1 MNNHNL
7 LEMQYQIQATINS
20 LLNKAKRNETP
31 LSIAK
36 LKLNFDPKKGD
47 EFRSLLSFIYE
58 FLDFTPF
65 IGVGGGEYIFFLEDT
80 KIHTA
85 VITLKNMLISANI
98 TYKDYIMGIG
108 VTTLEK
114 GEKLED
120 CLKRVYAL
128 CDGSIK
134 SSPVTVHYATSSF
147 TYSDKDAPN
156 GLKSIFVKEPKVT
169 IYGFYK
175 EAPMMQ
181 DGQVIEY
188 NESEFVIKLA
198 KEYLT
203 FLKRESFAYIENS
216 LVPDIMK
223 SDIIKI
229 DLDKSLL
236 YLGEL
241 KFLDDSP
248 VHRKNIRVTPH
259 RPIKATLS
267 YKDEFV
273 ATSII
278 SDLSKNSI
286 LLSTQLPKIEE
297 LLAKELRNK
306 KFDLHFYIEEDDGSK
321 QEIFIKAM
329 IFKIT
334 GNQIILRTFLDSD
347 TEAVIHDYIQKC
359 QKILLLE
366 AQGIRV

>member
-1 MNNHNL
+1 MNNNGI
-7 LEMQYQIQATINS
+7 LEMQYQIQATIDS
-20 LLNKAKRNETP
+20 LLRKAKRNETP
-31 LSIAK
+31 LSIVK
-36 LKLNFDPKKGD
+36 IQVDFDPQNSEQFK
-47 EFRSLLSFIYE
+47 SLLSFIYE
-58 FLDFTPF
+58 FLDYSPF
-65 IGVGGGEYIFFLEDT
+65 IGVGGGQYIFFLEDT

-98 TYKDYIMGIG
+98 TYKDHINGIG
-108 VTTLEK
+108 VTTLEQ
-114 GEKLED
+114 GESLETT
-120 CLKRVYAL
+120 LRRVYKL
-128 CDGSIK
+128 CDDSTK
-134 SSPVTVHYATSSF
+134 NSPVSVSYATSSF
-147 TYSDKDAPN
+147 SYSDKDASN
-156 GLKSIFVKEPKVT
+156 GLKSIFVKEPKIT
-169 IYGFYK
+169 AYGFYK

-188 NESEFVIKLA
+188 NENEFIVKLT

-203 FLKRESFAYIENS
+203 FLKRESFIYLENS
-216 LVPDIMK
+216 LVPDIMQ

-236 YLGEL
+236 YLGEV

-248 VHRKNIRVTPH
+248 VHRKNIRVTPY

-267 YKDEFV
+267 YRDEFV
-273 ATSII
+273 ATTII

-286 LLSTQLPKIEE
+286 LVATQLPKIEE

-306 KFDLHFYIEEDDGSK
+306 KFDLHFYIEEEDGSK
-321 QEIFIKAM
+321 EEIFVKAM

-334 GNQIILRTFLDSD
+334 GNQIVLSAFFD
-347 TEAVIHDYIQKC
+347 TKTEEVIHSYIQKC
-359 QKILLLE
+359 QKLLLLE